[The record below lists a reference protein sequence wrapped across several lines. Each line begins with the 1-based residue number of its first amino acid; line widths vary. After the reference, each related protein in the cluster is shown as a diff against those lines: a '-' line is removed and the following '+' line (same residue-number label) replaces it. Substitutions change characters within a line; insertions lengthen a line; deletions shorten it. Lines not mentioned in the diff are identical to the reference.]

1 MCVFVQWM
9 WSHMCVCSPLR
20 NNALLLKV
28 LKANLR
34 LFPPLSHWFSWLMKC
49 SVIQSGEQIMTTSMN
64 PTTRDRARA
73 EVCTRERRVK
83 LNAIIQVQSA
93 ASDFIHSTVCIAK
106 KYNCVFMAF
115 CLHDSRVSH
124 SINQPSYCAPAA
136 QMVALGFL
144 SIQFTAVFHPQT
156 PHHACHRHEQLSQS
170 KNKSP

>member
-1 MCVFVQWM
+1 MFVRWM
-9 WSHMCVCSPLR
+9 WSHMCVCSLLR

-49 SVIQSGEQIMTTSMN
+49 SVIQSGEQIMTTSMKPN
-64 PTTRDRARA
+64 HKGPSPSRGVYTRKTCKRYYSGPIGC
-73 EVCTRERRVK
+73 EWLHPLYC
-83 LNAIIQVQSA
+83 LYS
-93 ASDFIHSTVCIAK
+93 K

-156 PHHACHRHEQLSQS
+156 PHHACHRQEQLSQS